1 MTEWKTYIQV
11 NIYGRTLQDLY
22 NKGIHLESV
31 LNGMGCQ
38 NHSVAEMPMWIEE
51 EQMLTD
57 EPVISDWNDQGIEID
72 AEEVARNFAQ
82 MIVDPIPR
90 CSTPIPMED
99 GDFGSEGSL
108 NLTGVVSHINSDD
121 DNEGENMLDVSG
133 LPPNFSSDEETPK
146 QESFLIIRSTTPDP
160 NDSLFQSGPLV
171 IRPKVSDNNNNDNWS
186 EKSSDES
193 SDSMKT
199 NGKTEIKEEESDYD
213 DDDCEVEVELKPN
226 TSQNFFHYED
236 GNYTPHYTKR
246 CKSRMHH
253 VKEDTSFESPF
264 EDSWKQDPPSFSR
277 IPSKS
282 IMKNHGDDQRGG
294 FQKKKVSFKVN
305 DQVYKINCNFEGC
318 EKVFLW
324 RTKQGK
330 LRLINHA
337 LSHQTERCIGC
348 RNCDFKG
355 RSVSQMRYHYKKKH
369 ATSKIDGM
377 SKISFKYIDIESIWE
392 KCYGKDHE
400 IVGKVFNGSSRR
412 YYQDDDQ
419 MDDDEEEEEEDEEQ
433 NVPKIYADSEPST
446 STAH

>member
-1 MTEWKTYIQV
+1 MSEWKTYIQV

-38 NHSVAEMPMWIEE
+38 NHSVAEMPIWIEE

-57 EPVISDWNDQGIEID
+57 EPAIGDWNDQGIEID
-72 AEEVARNFAQ
+72 AEEVAENFAQ

-108 NLTGVVSHINSDD
+108 NLTGVVSHINSD
-121 DNEGENMLDVSG
+121 NEEENMLDVSG
-133 LPPNFSSDEETPK
+133 FPPNFSSDEETPK
-146 QESFLIIRSTTPDP
+146 QESFLIIRETTPDP

-171 IRPKVSDNNNNDNWS
+171 MKVDNNNNDNW
-186 EKSSDES
+186 SSDES

-199 NGKTEIKEEESDYD
+199 NGKTEIKEDEKSDYD
-213 DDDCEVEVELKPN
+213 DDDCEIEVELKPN

-236 GNYTPHYTKR
+236 GNFTPHYTRR

-264 EDSWKQDPPSFSR
+264 EDSLKQEPPSFSR

-282 IMKNHGDDQRGG
+282 IMKNQGDDHKRGY
-294 FQKKKVSFKVN
+294 QKKTVSFKVN
-305 DQVYKINCNFEGC
+305 DQVHKINCNFEGC

-324 RTKQGK
+324 RSKQGK

-355 RSVSQMRYHYKKKH
+355 RSVSQMLYHYKKKH

-377 SKISFKYIDIESIWE
+377 SKISFKDIDIESIWE

-400 IVGKVFNGSSRR
+400 IVGKVFNDSSRR

-419 MDDDEEEEEEDEEQ
+419 MGDDEEEEEEDEEP
-433 NVPKIYADSEPST
+433 NVPQIYTDSEPST
-446 STAH
+446 STAN